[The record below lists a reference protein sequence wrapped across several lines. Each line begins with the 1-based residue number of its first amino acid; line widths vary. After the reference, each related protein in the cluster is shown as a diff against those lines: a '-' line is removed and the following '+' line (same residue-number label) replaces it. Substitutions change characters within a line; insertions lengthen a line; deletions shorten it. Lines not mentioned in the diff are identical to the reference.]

1 MPYQQLINPFFSG
14 HLYKLGELKA
24 ETDLSIKTNR
34 RERQDSRYLD
44 NKVKLAIFFLNTVL
58 VYQTL

>member
-1 MPYQQLINPFFSG
+1 M
-14 HLYKLGELKA
+14 GELKA

-44 NKVKLAIFFLNTVL
+44 NKVKLAIFFLIQYL
-58 VYQTL
+58 SIRHFK